1 MQLFLWWAVFYIL
14 IAGGPCTGKTTLTNL
29 LSHALREKGFRV
41 YVIRDWARELIKI
54 SKEGKENGGPLPW
67 TDRVGFEVE
76 VARRH
81 LNEFKQALKSRFDV
95 IIEDSGSIAT
105 IAYCK
110 ADGVKMPSEIVNEII
125 KHSRNID
132 LVLITEPNSDY
143 MKDAERWEERSYALK
158 IHKEIIKIH
167 KELLKDKVII
177 LPSSPTPKQRLQN
190 VLNVLSAKY
199 PRIKARRLRT

>member
-1 MQLFLWWAVFYIL
+1 
-14 IAGGPCTGKTTLTNL
+14 
-29 LSHALREKGFRV
+29 
-41 YVIRDWARELIKI
+41 
-54 SKEGKENGGPLPW
+54 
-67 TDRVGFEVE
+67 
-76 VARRH
+76 
-81 LNEFKQALKSRFDV
+81 
-95 IIEDSGSIAT
+95 
-105 IAYCK
+105 
-110 ADGVKMPSEIVNEII
+110 MPSEIVNEII

-143 MKDAERWEERSYALK
+143 MKDTERWEERSYALK